1 MRRQRKVAKRPPA
14 ATHPS
19 QRPLVAAILAER
31 SLILAVIV
39 SGGVPQRDREDVAQG
54 IVLGAWRSIERGMYR
69 PDPADEPRKA
79 LRRWLFSI
87 AWKQVGHY
95 TGSAWTRR
103 AVLDPQPLGRLR
115 GIVGPDLH
123 AQMEARETLRALDEL
138 KDWQREALLV
148 VDQPASLVAYA
159 KARGMSP
166 GTAASRL
173 RIAREALALKLR
185 RRR

>member
-1 MRRQRKVAKRPPA
+1 MKRPQKGVKRPPA
-14 ATHPS
+14 AHPC
-19 QRPLVAAILAER
+19 QHPTVEAILAER
-31 SLILAVIV
+31 SLIVAVLV
-39 SGGVPQRDREDVAQG
+39 SSGVPKRDREDVAQG

-87 AWKQVGHY
+87 AWKQAGHY
-95 TGSAWTRR
+95 TGSAWSRR
-103 AVLDPQPLGRLR
+103 AVLHPSPLGMLR
-115 GIVGPDLH
+115 EPVGPSLH
-123 AQMEARETLRALDEL
+123 AQIEAREVLEALADL
-138 KDWQREALLV
+138 KPWQVEALLS
-148 VDQPASLVAYA
+148 VDDPESLVQYA
-159 KARGMSP
+159 KRRGMSP